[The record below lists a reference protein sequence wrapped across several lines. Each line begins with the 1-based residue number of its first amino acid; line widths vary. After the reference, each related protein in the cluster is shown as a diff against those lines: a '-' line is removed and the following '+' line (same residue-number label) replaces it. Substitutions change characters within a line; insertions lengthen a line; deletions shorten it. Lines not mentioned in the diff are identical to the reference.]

1 MANTFAFTHLHSD
14 TVGDW
19 TENVNAAVLY
29 LQEYTRVMQK
39 GRSCEATGRIFSYL
53 DYLDMNNVIETL
65 PKMVEE
71 CQGLIGLGLDQI
83 ESLMAANPK
92 YSLRCGPGFTKG
104 CTGLQVNCEQPTTPR
119 ISIYTLGTT
128 MPAYFNVGDY
138 IDFGSPRPRK
148 TISGVKSDIWDEPCQ
163 ILTTNSDLIQ
173 VAYSGADFVNFDTPN
188 YIYRTS

>member
-39 GRSCEATGRIFSYL
+39 GRSCEATGRIYSYL
-53 DYLDMNNVIETL
+53 DYSDLDNPIETL

-104 CTGLQVNCEQPTTPR
+104 FTGLNLHCEQPTEPR
-119 ISIYTLGTT
+119 ITIYNGIG
-128 MPAYFNVGDY
+128 MPHYFNVNDY
-138 IDFGSPRPRK
+138 IDFGSPRPQK
-148 TISGVKSDIWDEPCQ
+148 TIAEVESDIWAEPCK
-163 ILTTNSDLIQ
+163 IVATDPLWIQ
-173 VAYSGADFVNFDTPN
+173 VEYSGDYFPDFETSN